1 MISRRHR
8 TAAALL
14 LVFLALTLALIAIF
28 QSDST
33 EIRTV
38 DASSANSSATS
49 VLLRPPCGCL
59 CAPPLHAAV
68 RACNDASLT
77 SSSASSSSSSSSSSS
92 DQPLLVDVV
101 HVDFERAGCGAS
113 PAEDAVCALVDD
125 SCRLDFSDYV
135 ASKFSVVASPAAV
148 SVLSAIRRLA
158 DAYLQ
163 ATAASAA
170 APHLAFFD
178 EFFAQTAP
186 VFDAAISKAHWLSLL
201 RGAVAFFLN
210 MHYASPVHFADP
222 LDMHELELLLG
233 TTPPTFD
240 AIGARLKSELLA
252 FAQPPPDGRR
262 PRVVFIGGGGGAG
275 KSSSLAQLV
284 EMGLLPAN
292 QSVRGV
298 VYINHDWLMEQHPL
312 FRQLT
317 ERGSYAAADTLHPA
331 AQRLGEEIYTAALL
345 ARTDIVYEGTM
356 ASLELTNRKIALAE
370 QHQYDTAMIGIT
382 VDTGIAIRRCLLR
395 ALASKRY
402 VRPRTLKQ
410 HHRDFSRNWPAYCNR
425 VDRCWLFQSTRGRVA
440 QLVAQSNNTNRTRT
454 VYTPV
459 ALDAFAAKRFVNVD
473 AANVFGLYNII
484 IDEQPAATASGERP
498 LWSYDQPEAASSWRD
513 VVASLQ
519 YDAQHA
525 LADDG
530 RCAPTTRSVPS
541 YLRLVAMYESHFRNR
556 TVCMCSTATLSPTS
570 GTQHQR

>member
-1 MISRRHR
+1 MRHR
-8 TAAALL
+8 QIGAAVTLL
-14 LVFLALTLALIAIF
+14 LLLALTLTLTTMY
-28 QSDST
+28 QSDAT
-33 EIRTV
+33 PIRAIDSQFET
-38 DASSANSSATS
+38 SATS
-49 VLLRPPCGCL
+49 VRAPCGCL
-59 CAPPLHAAV
+59 CAPPLHGAV
-68 RACNDASLT
+68 RACNDASLSSAA
-77 SSSASSSSSSSSSSS
+77 SSSASDS
-92 DQPLLVDVV
+92 DAESGRPVDVV
-101 HVDFERAGCGAS
+101 DVDFERAGCGAS
-113 PAEDAVCALVDD
+113 PAEHAVCALVDE
-125 SCRLDFSDYV
+125 SCRMDFSDYV
-135 ASKFSVVASPAAV
+135 ASKFASSSSSSSSTV
-148 SVLSAIRRLA
+148 RDAIRRLA
-158 DAYLQ
+158 DAYLH
-163 ATAASAA
+163 AAAASASVS
-170 APHLAFFD
+170 PHLAFFD
-178 EFFAQTAP
+178 LFFAESAP
-186 VFDAAISKAHWLSLL
+186 VFDPVTAKPHWLALL

-210 MHYASPVHFADP
+210 MHYASPVHFVET
-222 LDMHELELLLG
+222 LDMRELERLLVDA
-233 TTPPTFD
+233 PPTFA
-240 AIGARLKSELLA
+240 AIGDQLKAELLA
-252 FAQPPPDGRR
+252 FAAPPADARR

-298 VYINHDWLMEQHPL
+298 VYINHDSLMERHPL
-312 FRQLT
+312 FRLLT
-317 ERGSYAAADTLHPA
+317 ERGSYAAADTLHA
-331 AQRLGEEIYTAALL
+331 ASQRLGEEIYTAALL

-356 ASLELTNRKIALAE
+356 ASLELTSRKIALAE
-370 QHQYDTAMIGIT
+370 QHDYDTAMIGIT

-402 VRPRTLKQ
+402 VQPRTLKQ

-440 QLVAQSNNTNRTRT
+440 QLVAQSNKANRTRT

-484 IDEQPAATASGERP
+484 VEEQPATAASGEPP

-556 TVCMCSTATLSPTS
+556 TVCMCSASALSSSTSTTTARLS
-570 GTQHQR
+570 RLE